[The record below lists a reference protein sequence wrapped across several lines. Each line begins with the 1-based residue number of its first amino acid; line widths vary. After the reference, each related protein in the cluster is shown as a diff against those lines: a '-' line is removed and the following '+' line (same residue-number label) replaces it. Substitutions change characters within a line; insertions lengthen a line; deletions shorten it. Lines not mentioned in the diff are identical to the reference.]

1 MRIRPWIIPSMLALV
16 GVLLVRQGVRHD
28 FRLSPVMPTMN
39 CATRK
44 LLDDGCSMFG
54 ACYKCE
60 PICPEGPQPV
70 LLAQS
75 CSK

>member
-1 MRIRPWIIPSMLALV
+1 MRRWIGASVLALV
-16 GVLLVRQGVRHD
+16 GLLLIRQGVRHD

-39 CATRK
+39 CATRT

-60 PICPEGPQPV
+60 PICPDGEPKV

>member
-1 MRIRPWIIPSMLALV
+1 MRLKGWSGPAVLAVV
-16 GVLLVRQGVRHD
+16 GVLLIRQGVRHD
-28 FRLSPVMPTMN
+28 FRLNPVMPTMN

-44 LLDDGCSMFG
+44 LIDDGCSMFG
-54 ACYKCE
+54 AGYKCE
-60 PICPEGPQPV
+60 PRCPERERPV